1 MSLADTSEATAAGAY
16 ARAPGVGLDPAAAWL
31 SLRTSSAAPSRVGS
45 MLELDGYLT
54 GVIVSPSFIAPGRWI
69 AGLWGEDDP
78 IFDDE
83 QQLAA
88 AFGSVMGRY
97 DTLSAEIDAS
107 LERLQ
112 AERVC
117 QWRPAFQPADG
128 KPSHAAVRQWAE
140 GFWMAA
146 ALDPAGWSAY
156 VEDERTRIV
165 LTPLV
170 GFAPFGHGQNFDPAD
185 NIDDLL
191 DQAAAAVPRSV
202 LILRLIAQMRAEQLQ
217 PRSCR
222 PFRAKV
228 GRNDSCPCGSGQKYK
243 RCCGET

>member
-117 QWRPAFQPADG
+117 HWRPAFQPADG

-146 ALDPAGWSAY
+146 ALDPAGWLATSKN
-156 VEDERTRIV
+156 E
-165 LTPLV
+165 
-170 GFAPFGHGQNFDPAD
+170 PA
-185 NIDDLL
+185 
-191 DQAAAAVPRSV
+191 
-202 LILRLIAQMRAEQLQ
+202 
-217 PRSCR
+217 
-222 PFRAKV
+222 
-228 GRNDSCPCGSGQKYK
+228 
-243 RCCGET
+243 